1 MKIVICGGGTSGWLS
16 ALLLSYL
23 APNNKYVL
31 IESSSIGTIGV
42 GEGSTGLLR
51 DVIRCSLHDFELKEH
66 EFFMKTDAIPN
77 QEFIA

>member
-51 DVIRCSLHDFELKEH
+51 DVIRC
-66 EFFMKTDAIPN
+66 N
-77 QEFIA
+77 

>member
-16 ALLLSYL
+16 ALFLSYL
-23 APNNKYVL
+23 APNNEYTL

-51 DVIRCSLHDFELKEH
+51 DVIRGNIFDFQLKEDD
-66 EFFMKTDAIPN
+66 FFK
-77 QEFIA
+77 